1 MKIILSL
8 CFAILLAGC
17 APALTPVPSP
27 VEESPTP
34 AATWTPVPPF
44 IFLFLQVVDIAIHF
58 NDQSRHV
65 TIKIADKSLN
75 NLLPPKIDSQLTRP

>member
-1 MKIILSL
+1 MCDNICNSEVVMKIVLPL
-8 CFAILLAGC
+8 WFVILLAGC

-44 IFLFLQVVDIAIHF
+44 IFLF
-58 NDQSRHV
+58 
-65 TIKIADKSLN
+65 
-75 NLLPPKIDSQLTRP
+75 P

>member
-8 CFAILLAGC
+8 CFVILLAGC

-44 IFLFLQVVDIAIHF
+44 IFLF
-58 NDQSRHV
+58 
-65 TIKIADKSLN
+65 
-75 NLLPPKIDSQLTRP
+75 P

>member
-1 MKIILSL
+1 MMKIVLPL
-8 CFAILLAGC
+8 WFVILLAGC

-44 IFLFLQVVDIAIHF
+44 IFLF
-58 NDQSRHV
+58 
-65 TIKIADKSLN
+65 
-75 NLLPPKIDSQLTRP
+75 P